1 LHIAI
6 NLVKSKVTD
15 AKSGCK
21 KRILKVDTKIRRKF
35 AQIASLPDEKIC
47 LDEAALLVAAETEND
62 IDISLYLQA
71 LDELSLKFQ
80 RSMEK
85 SSGLGISVNSLIDFI
100 HVEEGFGG
108 NVKSYYDPENSYLNR
123 VIDTRQGVPIS
134 LALIHIA
141 LGSRLNIPVRGI
153 NFPGH
158 FLVQYGIEKHV
169 IVDPFSGRILSKPD
183 CSTLLR
189 QIAGPKALLQ
199 DEYFETAGNKD
210 ILIRILDNLKQIFWR
225 KKSWDESKSCID
237 RQLLLLPERAEFN
250 IQLGAVHEMQGNVAL
265 ARNVYMG
272 LLEQS
277 ENEHLRDLASKR
289 LLALE
294 PRPVTI
300 H

>member
-1 LHIAI
+1 M
-6 NLVKSKVTD
+6 
-15 AKSGCK
+15 
-21 KRILKVDTKIRRKF
+21 DTKIRRKF
-35 AQIASLPDEKIC
+35 SEIAALPDEEIH
-47 LDEAALLVAAETEND
+47 LDEAALLIAAETEEN

-80 RSMEK
+80 RGLEK
-85 SSGLGISVNSLIDFI
+85 SSGLGISVNGLIDFI
-100 HVEEGFGG
+100 HVSEGFGG
-108 NVKSYYDPENSYLNR
+108 NAKNYYDPENSYLNR

-141 LGSRLNIPVRGI
+141 LGGRLNIPVRGI

-158 FLVQYGIEKHV
+158 FLIQYGSDKHV

-189 QIAGPKALLQ
+189 QIAGPKAVLQ
-199 DEYFETAGNKD
+199 DEYFETASNKD

-225 KKSWDESKSCID
+225 KKSWGESKACID

-250 IQLGAVHEMQGNVAL
+250 IQLGAVHEMQGNVTL

-272 LLEQS
+272 LIQHS
-277 ENEHLRDLASKR
+277 ENEKLRSVASQR

-294 PRPVTI
+294 SKPVII